1 MWFRNIQL
9 YRLPENWPITGDVLQ
24 EKISARPFQPC
35 GSQDMVSRGW
45 GQPAEDGRFV
55 ISVRSHHLVALKVQ
69 SRLLPGSVV
78 TEQAQRDAEH
88 IERIQGF
95 KPGRKQMKEIK
106 EAVLQRLLPQ
116 AFTRTTRTFAWIDPT
131 GGWLAIDASSPA
143 AAEVV
148 LEALRDALDSLP
160 VKMVRTKLS
169 PVSVM
174 TGWLAANEATGSFT
188 LDQDCELEAV
198 TDSHAT
204 VRYTRHALDGKDV
217 QDHLAAGKLP
227 TRLALTF
234 DDRVSFV
241 LTEKG
246 AIKRLAFLDVI
257 KEQADKDAESADMQL
272 EADFTLMSGEL
283 SRLITA
289 LIQALGGED
298 EEVI

>member
-1 MWFRNIQL
+1 MWFRNLQL
-9 YRLPENWPITGDVLQ
+9 YRLPKNWQLTTDTLQ
-24 EKISARPFQPC
+24 EKLSARAFQPC
-35 GSQDMVSRGW
+35 GSQDMTSRGW

-55 ISVRSHHLVALKVQ
+55 IAVGGHYLVSLKVQ

-78 TEQAQRDAEH
+78 SEQAQLDAAK
-88 IERIQGF
+88 IEEQQGY
-95 KPGRKQMKEIK
+95 KPGREQMKEIK

-116 AFTRTTRTFAWIDPT
+116 AFTRTVRTFAWIDPT

-143 AAEVV
+143 SAEVV
-148 LEALRDALDSLP
+148 LEALRDSLDELP
-160 VKMVRTKLS
+160 AKMVRTKLS
-169 PVSVM
+169 PVSIM
-174 TGWLAANEATGSFT
+174 TGWLASNEAANGFT

-227 TRLALTF
+227 KRLALTF
-234 DDRVSFV
+234 NDRVSFV
-241 LTEKG
+241 LTDKG

-257 KEQADKDAESADMQL
+257 KEQADKDADSADMQL